1 MRSQGL
7 KYYMHDG
14 PTAFRFEL
22 AGDLNGE
29 GARRLE
35 QDWRTAWSTL
45 GDRRLIIDM
54 TFVTGV
60 DEQGSALIA
69 RWRRDGASFMA
80 RSKASRAL
88 AEAILGEAL
97 PEPSPRAGAA
107 RYCQQVPSKCSTFQH
122 SFRRKAPH
130 LLEFIDFGRL
140 ESHMPWLKRKLV
152 EAKNPAGRAK
162 EK

>member
-1 MRSQGL
+1 MRKHPLQ
-7 KYYMHDG
+7 YYMHDG
-14 PTAFRFEL
+14 PTALRFEL
-22 AGDLNGE
+22 TGDLNDE

-69 RWRRDGASFMA
+69 RWQRDGASFIA

-97 PEPSPRAGAA
+97 PEPSQKV
-107 RYCQQVPSKCSTFQH
+107 CSVPG
-122 SFRRKAPH
+122 

-140 ESHMPWLKRKLV
+140 EFHMPWVKRKLV
-152 EAKNPAGRAK
+152 EAKNPTAK
-162 EK
+162 TKE